1 MLFFHDNYHGFI
13 ELDVFSSTRDTL
25 RHLEVLESSSFQ
37 EKQCYS
43 LTSLMILILSFFYS
57 ENSLQKILLQNMI
70 PRNLQDSFHPPK
82 KNVDVTFSFFFFQVL
97 LLKWEMKWIF
107 TTLFIYRLNK
117 HLQNIMILAHIAAKQ
132 WSINNIKVE
141 YSQLGQEV
149 SNFFWACLSR
159 LIPDK
164 LTRLLISSF

>member
-57 ENSLQKILLQNMI
+57 ENSLQKILSQNMV
-70 PRNLQDSFHPPK
+70 PRNLQDSFHHPK
-82 KNVDVTFSFFFFQVL
+82 KNVDVTFSFLFSGIAV
-97 LLKWEMKWIF
+97 KMVNEM
-107 TTLFIYRLNK
+107 
-117 HLQNIMILAHIAAKQ
+117 
-132 WSINNIKVE
+132 
-141 YSQLGQEV
+141 
-149 SNFFWACLSR
+149 NFHYVVYLS
-159 LIPDK
+159 
-164 LTRLLISSF
+164 FE